1 MRIVEL
7 SDYTMTV
14 MKDSEDPFWFGISK
28 LQSRISDKHFNVAV
42 VLEEEMGSFP
52 QIPKHFVVPED
63 SICTAGRLVL
73 YFADKIPK
81 VYKVGSRVDFWILR

>member
-14 MKDSEDPFWFGISK
+14 MKDSEDHFWFGISK
-28 LQSRISDKHFNVAV
+28 LQSRISDKHFNVAI
-42 VLEEEMGSFP
+42 VLEEEMDSFP
-52 QIPKHFVVPED
+52 QIPEHFIVIED
-63 SICTAGRLVL
+63 SICTAGRLIL
-73 YFADKIPK
+73 YFADKIPE